1 MQCSQNKIV
10 FTNAFNI
17 TYTRFKV
24 EMRHTSQWGPFFLVN
39 SPSEC
44 FILPFIFILFSVL
57 GGCWYGGNIENG
69 QKNDHKQLQITQV
82 V

>member
-10 FTNAFNI
+10 FTNALNI

-39 SPSEC
+39 SPSKC
-44 FILPFIFILFSVL
+44 FIFSQFLLYLQVWVGIGMREKLKLL
-57 GGCWYGGNIENG
+57 GFSCYM
-69 QKNDHKQLQITQV
+69 
-82 V
+82 